1 MLLMD
6 HLPECSIGSDDDYFN
21 SWMIDECIC
30 DRLRA
35 CEQRVLEEAGDRVA
49 AVFAGTWPGSPAYL
63 LTLRHLRHSVIA
75 AAMNDRTMLMR
86 KSNAASE

>member
-1 MLLMD
+1 MD

-35 CEQRVLEEAGDRVA
+35 CEQRVLEEAG
-49 AVFAGTWPGSPAYL
+49 GS
-63 LTLRHLRHSVIA
+63 
-75 AAMNDRTMLMR
+75 NG
-86 KSNAASE
+86 N

>member
-1 MLLMD
+1 
-6 HLPECSIGSDDDYFN
+6 
-21 SWMIDECIC
+21 MIDECIC

-86 KSNAASE
+86 KSNAATDALKETNVNT